1 MHINLK
7 NKKVL
12 VTGASHG
19 IGFEIARAFHAEG
32 CMVVLNARNG
42 ENLKKASMELEG
54 SFAVEGDVTQPQIA
68 QSVVSTAINY
78 LNEIDILICNVGNS
92 QSVAAGKE
100 TSIEWEQQFKC
111 NFLSATNI
119 IEASHASLSITKGN
133 IICISSICGLEYI
146 PGAPLTY
153 SVSKTAL
160 NSYIHGIAR
169 PFGKEGIRI
178 NAIAPGNIFF
188 TDSVW
193 EKKLSENNL
202 AVEEMLEK
210 EVALGCLGSLQDIS
224 NLAIFLASDNAKFI
238 TGSICTV
245 DGGQVRS

>member
-32 CMVVLNARNG
+32 CKIVLNARNG
-42 ENLKKASMELEG
+42 ENLKKASRELEEA
-54 SFAVEGDVTQPQIA
+54 FAVEGDVTQPEIA
-68 QSVVSTAINY
+68 QYVVSSAINY
-78 LNEIDILICNVGNS
+78 LTEIDILICNVGNS
-92 QSVAAGKE
+92 QSVAAGQE
-100 TSIEWEQQFKC
+100 TSLEWERQFKD

-119 IEASHASLSITKGN
+119 IEASHANLSITKGN
-133 IICISSICGLEYI
+133 IICISSICGVEYI

-153 SVSKTAL
+153 SVSKKAL

-169 PFGKEGIRI
+169 PFGKEGIRV
-178 NAIAPGNIFF
+178 NAIAPGNILFA
-188 TDSVW
+188 DSVW
-193 EKKLSENNL
+193 EKKLRENNL

-210 EVALGCLGSLQDIS
+210 EVSLGCFGSLQDIS

-238 TGSICTV
+238 TGSIFTV